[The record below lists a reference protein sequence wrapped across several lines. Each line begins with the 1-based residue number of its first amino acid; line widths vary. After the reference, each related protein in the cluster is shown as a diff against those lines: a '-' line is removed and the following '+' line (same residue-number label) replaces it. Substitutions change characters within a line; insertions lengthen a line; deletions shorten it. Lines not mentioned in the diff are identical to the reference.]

1 MQAAT
6 TTSVSAIQ
14 GIADTIGKVAE
25 IAAAIA
31 SAVEEQSAATGEISA
46 NVTEAAAS
54 TQEVSANIQGL
65 NEGVA
70 QTSAAS
76 AELLQAS
83 GELAHQAGR
92 RTPKPCVRGP
102 LARQDAATVPGR
114 VPVGSRGAV
123 AGGPSAQRQ
132 ANSSAYEGGPWG
144 SPRAFNPIDR
154 RPPPRPPFSDPA
166 VRRPWPPRLA
176 TGDRGRASR

>member
-83 GELAHQAGR
+83 GELAHQAVQGIQMRIGR
-92 RTPKPCVRGP
+92 PAHPKAMRAGAPRPPGCGNGTRTG
-102 LARQDAATVPGR
+102 PGR
-114 VPVGSRGAV
+114 VP
-123 AGGPSAQRQ
+123 
-132 ANSSAYEGGPWG
+132 
-144 SPRAFNPIDR
+144 R
-154 RPPPRPPFSDPA
+154 RSGWRSVCTA
-166 VRRPWPPRLA
+166 SGQLKRL
-176 TGDRGRASR
+176 